1 MNKKIIYLLALL
13 PIILFAGCTKSNPTT
28 PNNVVTT
35 VPKIVSLTAPK
46 DSILY
51 GGSESADITCV
62 ATGGN
67 LKYVWHVDL
76 GDIIPLNGDHSMI
89 SFTGA
94 ACCVGPKTITCTV
107 SNDSGTV
114 SKDIIITILENST
127 FPNIVNLFSDK
138 TDLHVSSKETAKIEC
153 VAQGGFLKYTWSVD
167 KGSLVPDPKDSTIVN
182 YTPDASCIGTR
193 TIKCSVK
200 NSKGSA
206 LDSLQ
211 VNVVN

>member
-1 MNKKIIYLLALL
+1 MKILYICLFV
-13 PIILFAGCTKSNPTT
+13 ISSVILITGCTKNNPTT
-28 PNNVVTT
+28 PNNAITT
-35 VPKIVSLTAPK
+35 VPKILSLTAPK

-76 GDIIPLNGDHSMI
+76 GDIIPLNGDHSLV

-107 SNDSGTV
+107 SNDSGSV

-127 FPNIVNLFSDK
+127 FPNIVNIYSDK
-138 TDLHVSSKETAKIEC
+138 TDIHISSKETAKIGC
-153 VAQGGFLKYTWSVD
+153 VAQGGLLNHTW
-167 KGSLVPDPKDSTIVN
+167 
-182 YTPDASCIGTR
+182 
-193 TIKCSVK
+193 
-200 NSKGSA
+200 
-206 LDSLQ
+206 
-211 VNVVN
+211 

>member
-1 MNKKIIYLLALL
+1 M
-13 PIILFAGCTKSNPTT
+13 
-28 PNNVVTT
+28 V
-35 VPKIVSLTAPK
+35 
-46 DSILY
+46 
-51 GGSESADITCV
+51 
-62 ATGGN
+62 
-67 LKYVWHVDL
+67 
-76 GDIIPLNGDHSMI
+76 

-107 SNDSGTV
+107 SNDSGSV

-127 FPNIVNLFSDK
+127 FPNIVNIYSDK
-138 TDLHVSSKETAKIEC
+138 TDIHISSKETAKIGC
-153 VAQGGFLKYTWSVD
+153 VAQGGFLNYTWSVD

-206 LDSLQ
+206 LDSLL